1 MCVCV
6 YVLTLLHSNLVVA
19 LEQLQQHS
27 IENNLKNIYF
37 NQRLIVLQYCSG
49 FLTAVENTQLNFQE
63 GRPRH
68 KAPA

>member
-1 MCVCV
+1 M

-27 IENNLKNIYF
+27 IENNFKKIIYF
-37 NQRLIVLQYCSG
+37 NWRLIVLQYCSG
-49 FLTAVENTQLNFQE
+49 FLTAVENTQLNFQG